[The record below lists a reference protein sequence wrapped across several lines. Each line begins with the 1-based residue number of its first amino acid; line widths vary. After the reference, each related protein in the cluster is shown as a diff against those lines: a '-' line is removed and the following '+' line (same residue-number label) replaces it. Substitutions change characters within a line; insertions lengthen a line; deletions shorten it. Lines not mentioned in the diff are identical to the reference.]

1 MYYYKTC
8 TNWKCCVCFVLAGY
22 KLEHVEHLGC
32 WISKIVDCFLFVMC
46 HIVFIVFTLVP
57 KLKWGNVQ
65 MYSSGFFYYLFSHV
79 TVPWQIFIC
88 ISYPIIFIQKYVT
101 TWDLKIFENIYCTY
115 FLGFW
120 STGTQYNVHFYHV
133 ILIFLTEYYSILC
146 LHQGNA
152 VVIIAASVLSLL
164 CWVMVM

>member
-65 MYSSGFFYYLFSHV
+65 MYSSGFFITYSHMSRCHDRFYL
-79 TVPWQIFIC
+79 
-88 ISYPIIFIQKYVT
+88 YIIPH
-101 TWDLKIFENIYCTY
+101 NIYPKICYNMRLKNIWEHLLYILLRILVNRYTVQCA
-115 FLGFW
+115 FLSCDSDFF
-120 STGTQYNVHFYHV
+120 NR
-133 ILIFLTEYYSILC
+133 IL
-146 LHQGNA
+146 
-152 VVIIAASVLSLL
+152 
-164 CWVMVM
+164 